1 MAGKIVV
8 IGAAVVDIIAVP
20 VDEAVFETGSY
31 PAEEIRMNLGGDALN
46 EATVLAA
53 LGEQVRLE
61 LVLGADMEGQ
71 MICWHCQKHGIELSE
86 TAVREELHTAVNV
99 VLVRADGERSFLTSK
114 TGSLR
119 KLSLA
124 DIQMPFPKDA
134 RILCFASIF
143 VFPLLGVSE
152 LAQIFG
158 AAKAQGMIVC
168 ADMTKR
174 KNGERVEEMAEALA
188 LVDYLMPNE
197 EEAFLLTGVC
207 ETEEAARKLFEVGV
221 KNVVL
226 KCGARGC
233 YLYNES
239 IQAYV
244 PAVSGVTCVDTTGAG
259 DSFAAGFVHGIS
271 KGWDIERCAEFANSC
286 GTRAVEKIGAT
297 SWLEDENAGKRVR
310 R

>member
-8 IGAAVVDIIAVP
+8 IGAAVVDIVAVP
-20 VDEAVFETGSY
+20 VDESVFETGSY

-53 LGEQVRLE
+53 LGERVRLE
-61 LVLGADMEGQ
+61 LVLGADMEGRL
-71 MICWHCQKHGIELSE
+71 ICGHCQKHGIELSE

-99 VLVRADGERSFLTSK
+99 VLVRENGERSFLTSK

-119 KLSLA
+119 KLSLS

-134 RILCFASIF
+134 KILCFASIF
-143 VFPLLGVSE
+143 VFPLLKSAE
-152 LAQIFG
+152 LVQIFR

-174 KNGERVEEMAEALA
+174 KNGERVEDVADALA
-188 LVDYLMPNE
+188 FVDYLMPNE
-197 EEAFLLTGVC
+197 EEAFLLTGAC
-207 ETEEAARKLFEVGV
+207 ETEKAARMLFEAGV
-221 KNVVL
+221 KNVIL

-239 IQAYV
+239 VQAYV
-244 PAVSGVTCVDTTGAG
+244 PAVQGVTCVDTTGAG

-271 KGWDIERCAEFANSC
+271 KGWDIVKCAKFANSC
-286 GTRAVEKIGAT
+286 GAKAVGKIGAT
-297 SWLEDENAGKRVR
+297 SWLEEIT
-310 R
+310 